1 MSEAPEGVARSV
13 EPCSLHQRERE
24 DGHPLD
30 QAEQPN
36 EEECHRRFLVAAQT
50 QQRGKGCVGEERGG
64 AGGGA
69 GTHANEHTYVAIR
82 CEQSVRLTA

>member
-1 MSEAPEGVARSV
+1 MARSV

-36 EEECHRRFLVAAQT
+36 EMECQQRFLVQAQ
-50 QQRGKGCVGEERGG
+50 QCDKGCVRVERGG
-64 AGGGA
+64 DRGRGR
-69 GTHANEHTYVAIR
+69 YI
-82 CEQSVRLTA
+82 C